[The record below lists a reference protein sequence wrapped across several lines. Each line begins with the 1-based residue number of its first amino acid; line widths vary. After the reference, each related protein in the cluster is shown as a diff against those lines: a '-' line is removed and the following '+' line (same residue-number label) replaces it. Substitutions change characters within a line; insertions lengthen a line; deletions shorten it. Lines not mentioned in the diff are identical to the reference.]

1 MYAWEP
7 SFTTKLLNI
16 RSKEMVYLKKVCM
29 VTAFSV
35 LFSVHSPF
43 LASIANSCLVDSLID

>member
-43 LASIANSCLVDSLID
+43 LASIANS